1 MAVKKQESG
10 IYDVEAYATECIL
23 VIGRNPVDRDR
34 EKSLELFRHDLKSVL
49 VLTYDELLEKLEN
62 LHEFLQVPK
71 TQDEQLAEP

>member
-1 MAVKKQESG
+1 M
-10 IYDVEAYATECIL
+10 
-23 VIGRNPVDRDR
+23 IGRNPVDRER